1 MDALNIKV
9 IIPVSTDKWD
19 ASVEAEYRR
28 IKNPETIIRLIHLD
42 RGPEAIQSEYDE
54 ARAASWTLTQ
64 VAHALSEDVQGMIIY
79 CFSDPGLYGARE
91 ISTVPVVGIGE
102 SSQLLA
108 MSLADR
114 IGILT
119 TLAQSVPRI
128 RRKVQARGFLSR
140 FPSIRALNVPVLEY
154 DQREKVMERALEVVR
169 AMVEHDGV
177 EGLIMG
183 CGALIGMEK
192 RLEETF
198 GIPVVEPGKAALKHL
213 ELLCTLAL
221 SQSKRSYMTPLPV
234 ITKGDV

>member
-1 MDALNIKV
+1 MHIKV
-9 IIPVSTDKWD
+9 IIPVSTNKWD
-19 ASVEAEYRR
+19 ACVEAEYDR
-28 IKNPETIIRLIHLD
+28 IKNPETSIGLIHLD

-54 ARAASWTLTQ
+54 ARAASLTLTE
-64 VAHALSEDVQGMIIY
+64 VAHALQEGVDGIIIY
-79 CFSDPGLYGARE
+79 CFSDPGLHGARE
-91 ISTVPVVGIGE
+91 ISTIPITGIGE

-119 TLAQSVPRI
+119 TLPQSVPRI

-154 DQREKVMERALEVVR
+154 DRRETVMERALDVVR
-169 AMVEHDGV
+169 TMVECDGV

-192 RLEETF
+192 KIEEAF
-198 GIPVVEPGKAALKHL
+198 AIPVVEPGKAALKHL
-213 ELLCTLAL
+213 EALCTLAL
-221 SQSKRSYMTPLPV
+221 SQSKKSYMTPLPV
-234 ITKGDV
+234 VTKGEL